1 MPYVAPSTVT
11 TLQTYTSAAHNVI
24 VGDVIDHETRIANS
38 EAAWTDFT
46 PQLRQGSTN
55 IASTRTFA
63 KYRTV
68 GKTLWAIARVVSTGT
83 GTSGPV
89 KLSLPSG
96 FTLALTTTTTT
107 IIGSAIF
114 GDLGVNFVG
123 GMAIY
128 NEDPYVQLI
137 QGGGADFITTVVA
150 VGDSIAYNICVPLA

>member
-1 MPYVAPSTVT
+1 MAWTTPGTATAGEVLTAAFWNTNVRDNSVELAP
-11 TLQTYTSAAHNVI
+11 LAL
-24 VGDVIDHETRIANS
+24 
-38 EAAWTDFT
+38 AWTDFT

-63 KYRTV
+63 KYLTV